1 MSESVA
7 ISAVRANAV
16 RIARISD
23 APLDLAA
30 HIAAVSGPTAGG
42 IATFVGTVRDH
53 DPGARGAV
61 TLLEYSAHPDA
72 ERILGDISASCLDET
87 DADCAI
93 AVTHRIGK
101 LDVGDLAV
109 VVAVSSAHRAPA
121 FEVCRALIERIKTD
135 LPIWKRQHEHDGT
148 ASWVGLDA

>member
-1 MSESVA
+1 MAADVGA
-7 ISAVRANAV
+7 AAGTV

-23 APLDLAA
+23 EPLDLAA
-30 HIAAVSGPTAGG
+30 HIAAVSGPTMGG

-53 DPGARGAV
+53 DPGARGDV
-61 TLLEYSAHPDA
+61 TLLEYSARPDA
-72 ERILGDISASCLDET
+72 GRILAELAAACAAQT
-87 DADCAI
+87 DAECAI

-101 LDVGDLAV
+101 LGVGDLAV

-148 ASWVGLDA
+148 ASWVGLDV

>member
-1 MSESVA
+1 MA
-7 ISAVRANAV
+7 DAV

-23 APLDLAA
+23 VPLDLAA

-53 DPGARGAV
+53 DPGARGEV
-61 TLLEYSAHPDA
+61 TLLEYSSHPDA
-72 ERILGDISASCLDET
+72 QRILSEIAASCAAST
-87 DADCAI
+87 DAECAI

-101 LDVGDLAV
+101 LGVGDLAV

-121 FEVCRALIERIKTD
+121 FDVCRALIERIKTD
-135 LPIWKRQHEHDGT
+135 LPIWKRQHENDGT
-148 ASWVGLDA
+148 ASWVGLDT

>member
-1 MSESVA
+1 MADA
-7 ISAVRANAV
+7 I

-23 APLDLAA
+23 EPLDLAA

-53 DPGARGAV
+53 DPGARGEV
-61 TLLEYSAHPDA
+61 TLLEYSSHPDA
-72 ERILGDISASCLDET
+72 ERILGGIAASCLAET
-87 DADCAI
+87 EAECAI

-101 LDVGDLAV
+101 LGVGDLAV

-135 LPIWKRQHEHDGT
+135 LPIWKRQHLADGP
-148 ASWVGLDA
+148 SEWVGL

>member
-1 MSESVA
+1 MTEH
-7 ISAVRANAV
+7 AV

-23 APLDLAA
+23 VPLDLAA
-30 HIAAVSGPTAGG
+30 HIAAVSDPTVGG
-42 IATFVGTVRDH
+42 IATFIGTVRDH
-53 DPGARGAV
+53 DPGAHGEV
-61 TLLEYSAHPDA
+61 TLLEYSSHPDA
-72 ERILGDISASCLDET
+72 ERILGEIAASCLAET
-87 DADCAI
+87 DAECAI

-101 LDVGDLAV
+101 LAVGDLAV

>member
-1 MSESVA
+1 MADA
-7 ISAVRANAV
+7 I

-23 APLDLAA
+23 EPLDLAA

-53 DPGARGAV
+53 DPGARGEVA
-61 TLLEYSAHPDA
+61 LLEYSSHPDA
-72 ERILGDISASCLDET
+72 ERILGGIAASCLAET
-87 DADCAI
+87 EAECAI

-101 LDVGDLAV
+101 LGVGDLAV

>member
-1 MSESVA
+1 MA
-7 ISAVRANAV
+7 GTV

-23 APLDLAA
+23 QPLDLAA
-30 HIAAVSGPTAGG
+30 HIAAVSDPAAGG

-53 DPGARGAV
+53 DPGARGEV
-61 TLLEYSAHPDA
+61 TLLEYSSHPDA
-72 ERILGDISASCLDET
+72 ERILAEIATSCADDT
-87 DADCAI
+87 DAECTI

-101 LDVGDLAV
+101 LGVGDLAV

-135 LPIWKRQHEHDGT
+135 LPIWKRQHENDGT

>member
-1 MSESVA
+1 MADA
-7 ISAVRANAV
+7 I

-23 APLDLAA
+23 EPLDLAA

-53 DPGARGAV
+53 DPGARGEG
-61 TLLEYSAHPDA
+61 TLLEYSSHPDA
-72 ERILGDISASCLDET
+72 ERILGGIAASCLAET
-87 DADCAI
+87 EAECAI

-101 LDVGDLAV
+101 LGVGDLAV

>member
-1 MSESVA
+1 MA
-7 ISAVRANAV
+7 GAV

-23 APLDLAA
+23 DPLDLAA

-53 DPGARGAV
+53 DPGARGEV

-72 ERILGDISASCLDET
+72 ERILGDIAASCLAET
-87 DADCAI
+87 DADCTV
-93 AVTHRIGK
+93 AVTHRVGR
-101 LDVGDLAV
+101 LEVGDLAV
-109 VVAVSSAHRAPA
+109 VVAVSSAHRASA

-135 LPIWKRQHEHDGT
+135 LPIWKKQHENDGT